1 MQTYVLILF
10 VQRGDRI
17 MRRQAD
23 VICQHNRDLRII
35 PLKIRVQDEDGEMQ
49 TYTVKGYR
57 TLNAIGKVILP
68 NEVSVSSHIKY
79 FECKLNIL
87 GTERIVGLT
96 YNISDNLWYIDV

>member
-1 MQTYVLILF
+1 
-10 VQRGDRI
+10 

-23 VICQHNRDLRII
+23 VICQHTRDSRII

-68 NEVSVSSHIKY
+68 NEVSVSSHIRY
-79 FECKLNIL
+79 FECKLNIF
-87 GTERIVGLT
+87 GKEKIVGLT
-96 YNISDNLWYIDV
+96 YNYYEQLWYVEV